1 MQFANVSLDFIVFA
15 NIIDDLAL
23 ALNSQR
29 ERKKRYYGKNRW
41 KFLTS
46 PFSVC
51 DDDALVLVFSF
62 KSCSI
67 PISIEISRYEL
78 LPRHEP
84 LLPIFLRPHAVQIT
98 YKDQCCQLFQ
108 NQKMQGWGCTVF
120 KLREFSQFTLT
131 LLWQKFR
138 ESNSSTKE

>member
-1 MQFANVSLDFIVFA
+1 M
-15 NIIDDLAL
+15 
-23 ALNSQR
+23 
-29 ERKKRYYGKNRW
+29 
-41 KFLTS
+41 
-46 PFSVC
+46 C

-108 NQKMQGWGCTVF
+108 NQKNAG
-120 KLREFSQFTLT
+120 LRLHSVEIMGIYSHPFLT
-131 LLWQKFR
+131 KI
-138 ESNSSTKE
+138 S